1 MRWGLF
7 PGLLLLGWH
16 DFLPFYLI
24 DNSESQIVAWDFVF
38 VGGLPLQVVF
48 CLQTGNCHSKIGNFM
63 PICHY
68 HPIAVQVYKKLEQIH

>member
-38 VGGLPLQVVF
+38 TGGLPLQF
-48 CLQTGNCHSKIGNFM
+48 TFFPSKLFFAYNLA
-63 PICHY
+63 
-68 HPIAVQVYKKLEQIH
+68 IATVK

>member
-38 VGGLPLQVVF
+38 VGGLPLQF
-48 CLQTGNCHSKIGNFM
+48 TFFAYKLA
-63 PICHY
+63 
-68 HPIAVQVYKKLEQIH
+68 IATVK